1 MSGLYDQI
9 LYAVVNSTLQCL
21 IHIIDFFTIPCLHM
35 VDDDL
40 RSKCTS
46 YGPVGICFLKC
57 FFDAAD
63 ILCTAVVK
71 GSTKAYNK
79 QFVFPDL
86 ICV

>member
-1 MSGLYDQI
+1 
-9 LYAVVNSTLQCL
+9 
-21 IHIIDFFTIPCLHM
+21 M

-46 YGPVGICFLKC
+46 YGPVGICFLQC